1 LVAVLYAVSALTR
14 YGTESVP
21 LDWGWAGFIF
31 IIANGFLLSC
41 IILNKKSGL
50 LDRLLLTV
58 GLGFGLTF
66 VVMILMGV
74 LWQLTLP
81 YVLAAETGLLVVL
94 GILAVKRG
102 LKIPHYSLAPDV
114 KIKKH
119 HLFQAVLISI
129 IVVLAFSAIYD
140 ALSLPPTEWDS
151 LAYGV
156 NYAKIIY
163 QNSHIPL
170 IAGPSIGI
178 EMSASYPPGMQ
189 LSATFL
195 YVFAGSANDFYY
207 RMLSPIF
214 SLATLLVVYKFARQ
228 LTQNRTAAVFA
239 ASALTLIPYFWQLM
253 IQDTYLMSLTFMLS
267 MSGYLF
273 YKAYNAKTGESLNF
287 EILGILFCGFAAL
300 TSYIGLLAFGVP
312 IIYAVHK
319 RVGLKK
325 IVGLFGLGALVV
337 LPWYLRNLVML
348 GNPFYP
354 FLGGKYLDP
363 LLHSSTSQS
372 FQQYL
377 QLPEFALTSTLCK
390 IAAVLLVVGIV
401 FFTFYKKRR
410 DFPLTLTLYFLLVGI
425 TLMAVYVAFPRYII
439 IALPTAAVFFGF
451 AINTVPEHSRSLQR
465 VYATSMELIHRLIVK
480 LPPLSFF
487 FRLTINTLPKK
498 HHCRSIVSGA
508 FIAFVILTSAIMLPY
523 VNSVKPSASQGDDRA
538 VYISNFFYEGNAW
551 NWIND
556 HNTPEN
562 TKIATFDIKEY
573 YLNRTIF
580 SLDGKEAAPLYYM
593 NNITDA
599 STFLTDHG
607 VGYILS
613 APWASNRIDI
623 RMPQAFNTSI
633 ITKYLGDS
641 HYFPPVF
648 VDGNGTAVYRVG
660 AWSESESNQY
670 FDLKGLVAPFKESNI
685 TVSFLDSPNDQNQY
699 FGSRIIAIPVD
710 YCTKKPTDY
719 GALNITVSFSN
730 KDNINSKYIVE
741 LWNEKIPADEMGH
754 PIDINAPDY
763 QPTGKLD
770 LNYMIASSSIID
782 NSTSFSWHIDR
793 AGYFTIRVLYTQES
807 TPKPSDV
814 PLDIRF
820 VPSV

>member
-1 LVAVLYAVSALTR
+1 VQINTRKFVASFAVSAAVLVAVLYAVSALTR

-31 IIANGFLLSC
+31 IFANGFLLSC
-41 IILNKKSGL
+41 IILNKKNGI
-50 LDRLLLTV
+50 LDRLLVTV

-66 VVMILMGV
+66 VGMILMGV

-81 YVLAAETGLLVVL
+81 YVLAAEMGLLVVL

-102 LKIPHYSLAPDV
+102 LKIPHYTLAPDV
-114 KIKKH
+114 QIKKH
-119 HLFQAVLISI
+119 HLVHAVLISI
-129 IVVLAFSAIYD
+129 IVVLAFAAIYD

-178 EMSASYPPGMQ
+178 EMSAPYPPGMQ

-207 RMLSPIF
+207 RVLSPIF

-228 LTQNRTAAVFA
+228 LTQNRTAAIFA

-273 YKAYNAKTGESLNF
+273 YKAYNAKTGESVNF

-325 IVGLFGLGALVV
+325 IAVLFGLGALVV
-337 LPWYLRNLVML
+337 LPWYLRNLVLL

-377 QLPEFALTSTLCK
+377 QLPEFALISTLCK

-401 FFTFYKKRR
+401 FFTFSKKRR

-425 TLMAVYVAFPRYII
+425 TLMAFYVAFPRYII

-451 AINTVPEHSRSLQR
+451 AISLAPKKGVSSAELLLSPSKFKRTKAKLLNTVQYPR
-465 VYATSMELIHRLIVK
+465 VCVFFIV
-480 LPPLSFF
+480 L
-487 FRLTINTLPKK
+487 
-498 HHCRSIVSGA
+498 V
-508 FIAFVILTSAIMLPY
+508 VVTSAVMLPFC
-523 VNSVKPSASQGDDRA
+523 VNIVKPSAPPLNDRKEGYNRA
-538 VYISNFFYEGNAW
+538 DYITSFFEEGIAW
-551 NWIND
+551 KWIN
-556 HNTPEN
+556 EN
-562 TKIATFDIKEY
+562 TTANKKIATFDIKEY
-573 YLNRTIF
+573 YLNRTLF
-580 SLDGKEAAPLYYM
+580 LLDGKEAAPLYRM

-599 STFLTDHG
+599 LAFLADNG
-607 VGYILS
+607 VEYVLS
-613 APWASNRIDI
+613 VSWAALGDI
-623 RMPQAFNTSI
+623 RMPKAYDECI
-633 ITKYLGDS
+633 IT
-641 HYFPPVF
+641 HYFGDPDYLPRVF
-648 VDGNGTAVYRVG
+648 DTDTGVTVYHVG
-660 AWSESESNQY
+660 AIPELEMNQLLNQKENGIPIFAY
-670 FDLKGLVAPFKESNI
+670 LWNHTIDLSAPNTTNVTACYITLPVDWRTKNI
-685 TVSFLDSPNDQNQY
+685 TVSVDYSPRVELEFYNDKIPNDQLQN
-699 FGSRIIAIPVD
+699 ID
-710 YCTKKPTDY
+710 LKK
-719 GALNITVSFSN
+719 
-730 KDNINSKYIVE
+730 
-741 LWNEKIPADEMGH
+741 
-754 PIDINAPDY
+754 
-763 QPTGKLD
+763 
-770 LNYMIASSSIID
+770 NYMIAKSEVNNDPRISHSFFTWYID
-782 NSTSFSWHIDR
+782 QG
-793 AGYFTIRVLYTQES
+793 GYFTIRVI
-807 TPKPSDV
+807 D
-814 PLDIRF
+814 RF
-820 VPSV
+820 GNFTVDEPYVNLNIQFIDSQGLGK